1 MPRLRFTRPSRRDG
15 DRVPPTIGAVISSL
29 PVELQ
34 VVFDGVPV
42 GGFDALARLAR
53 DDRLRGSPRAEWSV
67 AMSTDR

>member
-1 MPRLRFTRPSRRDG
+1 M
-15 DRVPPTIGAVISSL
+15 ISSL